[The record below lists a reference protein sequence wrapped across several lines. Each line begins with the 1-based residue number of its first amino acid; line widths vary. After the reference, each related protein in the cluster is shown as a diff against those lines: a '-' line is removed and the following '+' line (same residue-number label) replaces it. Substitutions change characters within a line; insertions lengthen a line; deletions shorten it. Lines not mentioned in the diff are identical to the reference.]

1 MLNGIKD
8 EILGL
13 HENLEEFKSQDE
25 RNFVLH
31 ITANVE
37 QSELISD
44 ILLLNLDNLMHLSF
58 DEFLLIGLT
67 LLLTKAQNI
76 GLTLLLIYSKW
87 FHV

>member
-25 RNFVLH
+25 INFVLH
-31 ITANVE
+31 ITVNAG

-44 ILLLNLDNLMHLSF
+44 ILLLNLDNLMQLSF

>member
-1 MLNGIKD
+1 MKD

-31 ITANVE
+31 ITVNAG

-44 ILLLNLDNLMHLSF
+44 ILLLNLDNLMQLSF

>member
-31 ITANVE
+31 ITANAG

-67 LLLTKAQNI
+67 LLLTKDQNI